1 MKPIKTPQQLKD
13 ALVNAGIILVAKG
26 NDVAEVPKDSFS
38 CLFTEHLTVPDVTVG
53 LYLPDLTIE
62 ARGKQQLV
70 IHKSRKSDPDKEEKA
85 KLFYLSDH
93 MNYILK

>member
-26 NDVAEVPKDSFS
+26 NEVAEVPKDNFS
-38 CLFTEHLTVPDVTVG
+38 GIFTEYLTVADVTVG
-53 LYLPDLTIE
+53 MYAPNLKIQ
-62 ARGKQQLV
+62 AKGNHQLV

-85 KLFYLSDH
+85 RLFYLSDH
-93 MNYILK
+93 MDYSLK